1 LELEKFF
8 SFRKIIQKNTMNE
21 KLLELQNKIKVKF
34 NNINLLKQ
42 SLIHKSFDNKNN
54 NEKLEFLG
62 DRVLGLVL
70 SKILLKIYFNEKE
83 GIIDKKFANLVN
95 RKTCAEISE
104 KLNLKKFI
112 LLGESY
118 KESKKSDEKITS
130 DALEA
135 LIGAIF
141 LDQNLEESEKFI
153 ITNWQNYIN
162 KSDFTKIDS
171 KTKLQEYSLKI
182 YKKLPK
188 YKVFA
193 KSGPKHN
200 PIFKAEVQLNDK
212 KKFSAIGSSKKDAEQ
227 NAAKKLIDHLR
238 I

>member
-1 LELEKFF
+1 MV
-8 SFRKIIQKNTMNE
+8 ND
-21 KLLELQNKIKVKF
+21 KLLELQKEIKIKF
-34 NNINLLKQ
+34 NDINLLKQ
-42 SLIHKSFDNKNN
+42 SLIHKSFDSKKN

-70 SKILLKIYFNEKE
+70 SKTLLKIYSNEKE
-83 GIIDKKFANLVN
+83 GVIDKKFANLVN
-95 RKTCAEISE
+95 KKTCAEISK

-118 KESKKSDEKITS
+118 REGKKSDEKITS

-141 LDQNLEESEKFI
+141 LDKNLKESEDFI
-153 ITNWQNYIN
+153 INNWQEYIN
-162 KSDFTKIDS
+162 KSHFTRIDS

-188 YKVFA
+188 YQVFE
-193 KSGPKHN
+193 KSGPRHN
-200 PIFKAEVQLNDK
+200 LVFKAEVQIANK
-212 KKFSAIGSSKKDAEQ
+212 RKFSAIGSSKKDAEQ
-227 NAAKKLIDHLR
+227 NAAKKLINYLK